1 VQNSVFW
8 KNRARPIPHPRA
20 RQGSSGSKRFRQK
33 HFPSI
38 AGLPSDTGQGHGN
51 NLPCRGVLVN
61 ECNSSK
67 EELAMSRPGF
77 GFRIVV
83 CAALFSAV
91 GALAQHPAYRLAGP
105 VPPAVRAAKKIFL
118 SNAGGDSGLFPEPF
132 SGDPN
137 RGYTE
142 LYAAFKA
149 AGQFDLVDDPSEA
162 DLVLELQLIAP
173 NGPTNGS
180 KVNGASD
187 PLPMFRL
194 VIYDRETHFVL
205 WTLSESIDPAVGQR
219 NHDRTFDEALGSLQ
233 LKFGTLVGI
242 AAPNAH

>member
-1 VQNSVFW
+1 
-8 KNRARPIPHPRA
+8 
-20 RQGSSGSKRFRQK
+20 
-33 HFPSI
+33 
-38 AGLPSDTGQGHGN
+38 
-51 NLPCRGVLVN
+51 
-61 ECNSSK
+61 
-67 EELAMSRPGF
+67 MSRPGF

-187 PLPMFRL
+187 PVPMFRL
-194 VIYDRETHFVL
+194 VVYDAKTHFVL
-205 WTLSESIDPAVGQR
+205 WALTQSIEVAFLQKT
-219 NHDRTFDEALGSLQ
+219 HDRNFEDALNFILMEFEALSG
-233 LKFGTLVGI
+233 KT
-242 AAPNAH
+242 AAPAH